1 MLPELLGK
9 EFYDKK
15 AYPCP
20 IKVHG
25 LSDSQ
30 LQEQLNKAAQCS
42 YFIMGNGPNYSMKVG
57 KISQDAK
64 DVAKNVEEALRQ
76 VLAYTSCWDKIDF
89 QKVAQVAVRMGSQS
103 IDLPVYNNLET
114 MDVDAFVNK

>member
-64 DVAKNVEEALRQ
+64 DVAKNVEEALGQ
-76 VLAYTSCWDKIDF
+76 VLGYTTCWDKIDF

>member
-9 EFYDKK
+9 DFYEKK

-25 LSDSQ
+25 MSDSE
-30 LQEQLNKAAQCS
+30 LQDHLNKAAQSS
-42 YFIMGNGPNYSMKVG
+42 YFIMGNGPNYSVKIG

-64 DVAKNVEEALRQ
+64 DVAKNVEAALGQ
-76 VLAYTSCWDKIDF
+76 VLGYTTCWESIDF
-89 QKVAQVAVRMGSQS
+89 SKVCQIGVRMGSES
-103 IDLPVYNNLET
+103 IDLPVYNSLEK
-114 MDVDAFVNK
+114 MDIDAYVNN